1 MAWYPENCPLCAA
14 PVAHS
19 MNAVPD
25 QVCCRECGCR
35 IEGAMFLLEFWERE
49 RTGIEITLS
58 RPETLETRL
67 SELASDSLVVVELVM
82 LLEGEM
88 KVLVS
93 DGDYEGL
100 SDSQSV
106 RELLSR
112 LSYYVDAGRY

>member
-1 MAWYPENCPLCAA
+1 MAWSPENCPLCAA

-19 MNAVPD
+19 MNTVPD
-25 QVCCRECGCR
+25 QVCCPECGCR
-35 IEGAMFLLEFWERE
+35 IEGAMFLLAFWERE
-49 RTGIEITLS
+49 RTAIELTLS
-58 RPETLETRL
+58 RPVTLETRL
-67 SELASDSLVVVELVM
+67 RELASDSLVVVELVM